1 MWSSRSGG
9 SSSLLPCHASWVDIV
24 DVWARSPLIVIGA
37 LHGLD
42 GKEVKVTSMTCTI
55 PDVGSVA
62 SVFLYGINT
71 EVLNCSPYSFD
82 LQRAGMEITFS
93 HR

>member
-1 MWSSRSGG
+1 
-9 SSSLLPCHASWVDIV
+9 LLPCHASWVDIV
-24 DVWARSPLIVIGA
+24 DVWARSPLIVNGA

-42 GKEVKVTSMTCTI
+42 GKEVEVTSMTCTI

-62 SVFLYGINT
+62 LVFFYGINT

-82 LQRAGMEITFS
+82 LQ
-93 HR
+93 